1 MEVKLPS
8 KQSHE
13 TLAKVVSEVS
23 LIAILKHHFGFK
35 TDEGKDMDDD
45 IIAMEEET

>member
-1 MEVKLPS
+1 VKLLP

-13 TLAKVVSEVS
+13 TIAKLVSEVS

-35 TDEGKDMDDD
+35 TDEENDMDDD